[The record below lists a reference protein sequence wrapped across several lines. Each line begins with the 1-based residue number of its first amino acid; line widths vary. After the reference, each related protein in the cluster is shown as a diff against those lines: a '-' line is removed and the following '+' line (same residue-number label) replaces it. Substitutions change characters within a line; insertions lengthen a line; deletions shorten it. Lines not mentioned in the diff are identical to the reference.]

1 MGCSISGR
9 IGSKWLCGVER
20 ALSAWGGAGLRGE
33 REEFESACS
42 WQARTVKSWFTLLNE
57 GTFEK
62 YKKESAG
69 SEDTASMMKGGDF
82 VGARTRQRPTT
93 QTQEKKKLVWVR
105 GAVRRGTQ
113 TRTLAVVV

>member
-62 YKKESAG
+62 NKKESAG
-69 SEDTASMMKGGDF
+69 SEDTASMIKGGDY

-93 QTQEKKKLVWVR
+93 QTHERKLELSVP
-105 GAVRRGTQ
+105 
-113 TRTLAVVV
+113 VV

>member
-1 MGCSISGR
+1 M
-9 IGSKWLCGVER
+9 ER

-69 SEDTASMMKGGDF
+69 SEDTASMIKGGDY

-93 QTQEKKKLVWVR
+93 QTHERKLELSVP
-105 GAVRRGTQ
+105 
-113 TRTLAVVV
+113 VV